1 MIAPALAP
9 LGSPQILPTPSKKN
23 RPEPG
28 TWPERLFR
36 LFANPVPP
44 DTLPVEPPLVEP
56 VEPVLPPVEPLE
68 PPIPVLP
75 VAPPLPVAPLPIPEP
90 LLVPPVLP
98 VVPVPPV
105 EPVLPA
111 AVFNEARTLWKFR
124 LLIAALYVPLKNPFV
139 QVAAACARGTP
150 MPMPASSSPP
160 TTKLF

>member
-1 MIAPALAP
+1 VIDPDVAPF
-9 LGSPQILPTPSKKN
+9 GNPQILPTPSKKN

-44 DTLPVEPPLVEP
+44 DTPPVEPPLVEP
-56 VEPVLPPVEPLE
+56 VDPVLPPVEPLE

-75 VAPPLPVAPLPIPEP
+75 VAPPPLLEPLPIPEP

-98 VVPVPPV
+98 VEPVPLV

-111 AVFNEARTLWKFR
+111 DAFNEASTLWKFR
-124 LLIAALYVPLKNPFV
+124 LLIAAL
-139 QVAAACARGTP
+139 
-150 MPMPASSSPP
+150 
-160 TTKLF
+160 